1 MSKMKEEKQP
11 ETAEK
16 TEPTVKEAAEH
27 TEPAAQTDKQE
38 NAPEK
43 SEKAEKAEK
52 KKKAEPTELEKAKE
66 AQAKEHEQYLR
77 LAAEYDNFRKRTQ
90 REKDGIYQDAVADTA
105 KKFLSVYDNL
115 ARALNN
121 ETADE
126 AYKKGVEMT
135 MNELVKI
142 LNGIGINAFGEAG
155 EAFDPQRH
163 NAVMHIEDESLG
175 ENVIA
180 EVFQTGFVMGEK
192 VIRFAMVKVAN

>member
-16 TEPTVKEAAEH
+16 KEPTVEEAAEH
-27 TEPAAQTDKQE
+27 TEPAAQTEQQE
-38 NAPEK
+38 KAPEK
-43 SEKAEKAEK
+43 SEK

>member
-105 KKFLSVYDNL
+105 KKFLPVYDNL
-115 ARALNN
+115 ERALKN

-142 LNGIGINAFGEAG
+142 MNGIGINAFGEAG

-180 EVFQTGFVMGEK
+180 EVFQTGFAMGEK